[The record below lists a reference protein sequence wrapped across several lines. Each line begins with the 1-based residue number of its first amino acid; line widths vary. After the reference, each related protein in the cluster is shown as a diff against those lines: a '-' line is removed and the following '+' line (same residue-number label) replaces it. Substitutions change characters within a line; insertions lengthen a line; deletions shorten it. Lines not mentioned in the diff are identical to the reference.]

1 MSNARSA
8 IPISGSIWMRA
19 YGQLSREKS
28 AYGLGGGN
36 SGLIGRARPAT
47 SIKAIWGLA
56 SLMRPFQDLWK
67 MHKKSGFSS
76 ENFVT
81 FYYWQIRASTTVRRP
96 PFYHIWFPLSIGNLH
111 KKNAAISAFC
121 TKKRHLGRIFIQFS
135 QFLGHFCPIFG
146 YFALFLCL
154 LNTKL

>member
-8 IPISGSIWMRA
+8 IPISGIIWMRA
-19 YGQLSREKS
+19 YGQFSREKS

-36 SGLIGRARPAT
+36 SGLLGRARPAT

-56 SLMRPFQDLWK
+56 SLTRSFQDLWK

-96 PFYHIWFPLSIGNLH
+96 PFYHIWFTLSIGN
-111 KKNAAISAFC
+111 F
-121 TKKRHLGRIFIQFS
+121 TQKKRRNFGVLHEKAAFRRYFYTIFTVFGA
-135 QFLGHFCPIFG
+135 FLPHFR
-146 YFALFLCL
+146 LFCL
-154 LNTKL
+154 VSVLT